1 MGSNKL
7 VLTVLM
13 SLSLFSLTACKQ
25 GSESSRT
32 TIRKGNP
39 SAQAKTNA
47 ETQRQK
53 KLEEE
58 NRKKTG
64 LNPDGTPATQS
75 NTGTA
80 ENTPG
85 AETDTGTAAKCD
97 DLQSAAT
104 KNGWK
109 LFSIQ
114 DKMNINKKI
123 SYYVLEKSIDNFT
136 NPVIY
141 FNRSSFQRISP
152 EDLTKFKELYES
164 HKIDPILMDMRGAG
178 CSAGLPDLKTKTA
191 ELNEYGSKFAVHDA
205 EQIRKSLLKDKPW
218 KVLAHR
224 SGGVVALRY
233 AQLAPTALTSIHIA
247 DFAPMKSQTEL
258 MKIRLKQETDSWAKL
273 MKEEDLTQDEVDKAI
288 KNLGA
293 EKDLFDAF
301 ASELSK
307 KGQWKKIATDV
318 KALAAGTKKSDE
330 LKEIVNQRKKQ
341 SDLNTAS
348 RILDHDSNKNLSACH
363 EALQTDNKGT
373 VNSCRLEKLVG
384 HGSIAAIKNVLNHD
398 PLKMDVIKANLTKHN
413 VDYHLL
419 SVKLSTLYPP
429 NAYLEHLN
437 AMGDLLDAT
446 HLSPPNLGSEAYPND
461 ELLDTL
467 K

>member
-136 NPVIY
+136 NPVM
-141 FNRSSFQRISP
+141 SWWC
-152 EDLTKFKELYES
+152 LHKF
-164 HKIDPILMDMRGAG
+164 I
-178 CSAGLPDLKTKTA
+178 
-191 ELNEYGSKFAVHDA
+191 
-205 EQIRKSLLKDKPW
+205 
-218 KVLAHR
+218 
-224 SGGVVALRY
+224 
-233 AQLAPTALTSIHIA
+233 
-247 DFAPMKSQTEL
+247 
-258 MKIRLKQETDSWAKL
+258 KL
-273 MKEEDLTQDEVDKAI
+273 
-288 KNLGA
+288 
-293 EKDLFDAF
+293 
-301 ASELSK
+301 
-307 KGQWKKIATDV
+307 
-318 KALAAGTKKSDE
+318 
-330 LKEIVNQRKKQ
+330 
-341 SDLNTAS
+341 
-348 RILDHDSNKNLSACH
+348 
-363 EALQTDNKGT
+363 
-373 VNSCRLEKLVG
+373 
-384 HGSIAAIKNVLNHD
+384 
-398 PLKMDVIKANLTKHN
+398 
-413 VDYHLL
+413 
-419 SVKLSTLYPP
+419 
-429 NAYLEHLN
+429 
-437 AMGDLLDAT
+437 
-446 HLSPPNLGSEAYPND
+446 
-461 ELLDTL
+461 
-467 K
+467 